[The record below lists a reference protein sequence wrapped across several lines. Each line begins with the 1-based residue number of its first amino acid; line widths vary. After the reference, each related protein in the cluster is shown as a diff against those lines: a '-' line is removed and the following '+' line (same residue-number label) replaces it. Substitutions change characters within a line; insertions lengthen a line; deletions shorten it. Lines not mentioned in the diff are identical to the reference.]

1 MPVKPLIRLVDDEV
15 DQLAALE
22 MLLVGQG
29 WDVAAYTGAKEFLK
43 CFYPSKLLSIRKKA
57 LPLPRFLRDDNIKS
71 NLLIKTNLVLTI
83 KEWKI

>member
-1 MPVKPLIRLVDDEV
+1 MNVFTPQNSCQSE
-15 DQLAALE
+15 
-22 MLLVGQG
+22 
-29 WDVAAYTGAKEFLK
+29 
-43 CFYPSKLLSIRKKA
+43 KKA